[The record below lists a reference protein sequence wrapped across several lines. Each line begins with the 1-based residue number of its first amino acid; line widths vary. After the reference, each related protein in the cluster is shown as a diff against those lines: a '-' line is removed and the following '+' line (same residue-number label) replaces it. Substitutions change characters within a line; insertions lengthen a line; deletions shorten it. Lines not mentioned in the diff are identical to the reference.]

1 MQSLCACPVTDIY
14 EVSFM
19 VLAAQV
25 CLLAES
31 VVSYTNAKSALL
43 NSRSTINRR
52 ADGFDTDAIN

>member
-1 MQSLCACPVTDIY
+1 
-14 EVSFM
+14 M